1 MKVILTEDV
10 KGTGKKGDVVMVKD
24 GHGRNFL
31 IPRGLALPAT
41 EGNVKR
47 FADVVKSIQNK
58 RGRDIKVA
66 SEFKAKLEEIT
77 LTIKKKV
84 GVDGKLFGSVTHM
97 DIVDAIKSVTGA
109 EVDKKNVRLDEPIK
123 MTGVYTV
130 EIHLDQNVNAAVKV
144 EVEQET
150 E

>member
-1 MKVILTEDV
+1 
-10 KGTGKKGDVVMVKD
+10 
-24 GHGRNFL
+24 
-31 IPRGLALPAT
+31 
-41 EGNVKR
+41 
-47 FADVVKSIQNK
+47 VVKSIQNK

-66 SEFKAKLEEIT
+66 SEFKAKLEEIS

-84 GVDGKLFGSVTHM
+84 GVDGRLFGSVTHM
-97 DIVDAIKSVTGA
+97 DIVDAIKNATGA
-109 EVDKKNVRLDEPIK
+109 EVDKKNVRLEEPIK
-123 MTGVYTV
+123 MTGAYTV

>member
-10 KGTGKKGDVVMVKD
+10 KGTGKKGEVVVVKD

-47 FADVVKSIQNK
+47 FENIVRSIQNK

-66 SEFKAKLEEIT
+66 GELKEKLEEIS
-77 LTIKKKV
+77 LTIKKKA

-97 DIVDAIKSVTGA
+97 DIVEAIKNVTGA
-109 EVDKKNVRLDEPIK
+109 EVDKKNVRLEEPIK
-123 MTGVYTV
+123 MNGAYTV
-130 EIHLDQNVNAAVKV
+130 EIHLEQNVNATIKID
-144 EVEQET
+144 VEQEAG
-150 E
+150 

>member
-10 KGTGKKGDVVMVKD
+10 KGTGKKGEVVTVKD

-47 FADVVKSIQNK
+47 FEDVVKSIQNK

-66 SEFKAKLEEIT
+66 GEFKAKLEEIS

-84 GVDGKLFGSVTHM
+84 GVDGRLFGSVTHM
-97 DIVDAIKSVTGA
+97 DIVDAIKNATGA
-109 EVDKKNVRLDEPIK
+109 EVDKKNVRLGEPIK
-123 MTGVYTV
+123 MTGAYTV
-130 EIHLDQNVNAAVKV
+130 EIHLDQNVNAAVKI

>member
-10 KGTGKKGDVVMVKD
+10 KGTGKKGEVVVVKD

-47 FADVVKSIQNK
+47 FENIVRSIQNK

-66 SEFKAKLEEIT
+66 GELKEKLEEIS
-77 LTIKKKV
+77 LTIKKKA
-84 GVDGKLFGSVTHM
+84 GVDGKLFGSVTHT
-97 DIVDAIKSVTGA
+97 DIVEAIKNVTGA
-109 EVDKKNVRLDEPIK
+109 EVDNKNVRLEEPIK
-123 MTGVYTV
+123 MTGAYTV
-130 EIHLDQNVNAAVKV
+130 EIHLEQNVNATIKID
-144 EVEQET
+144 VEQEAG
-150 E
+150 

>member
-10 KGTGKKGDVVMVKD
+10 KGTGKKGDVVAVKD

-47 FADVVKSIQNK
+47 FENVVKSIENK
-58 RGRDIKVA
+58 RGRDLKVA
-66 SEFKAKLEEIT
+66 GELKARLEE
-77 LTIKKKV
+77 LSLSIKKKV
-84 GVDGKLFGSVTHM
+84 GVDGKLFGSVTPT
-97 DIVDAIKSVTGA
+97 DIVEAIRAATGV
-109 EVDKKNVRLDEPIK
+109 EVDKKSVRLDEPIK
-123 MTGVYTV
+123 MSGAYTV
-130 EIHLDQNVNAAVKV
+130 AIHLEQDVNASVQI
-144 EVEQET
+144 EVEQEV

>member
-10 KGTGKKGDVVMVKD
+10 KGTGKKGEVVMVKD

-84 GVDGKLFGSVTHM
+84 GVDGRLFGSVTHM

>member
-41 EGNVKR
+41 EGNVNR

>member
-1 MKVILTEDV
+1 MTLS
-10 KGTGKKGDVVMVKD
+10 VKD

-47 FADVVKSIQNK
+47 FENIVKSIENK
-58 RGRDIKVA
+58 RGRDLKVA
-66 SEFKAKLEEIT
+66 GELKAKLEEIS

-97 DIVDAIKSVTGA
+97 DIVDAIKNA
-109 EVDKKNVRLDEPIK
+109 
-123 MTGVYTV
+123 TGV
-130 EIHLDQNVNAAVKV
+130 
-144 EVEQET
+144 EVT
-150 E
+150 RKA

>member
-10 KGTGKKGDVVMVKD
+10 KGTGKKGEVVTVKD

-47 FADVVKSIQNK
+47 FEDVVKNIQNK

-66 SEFKAKLEEIT
+66 SEFKAKLEEIS

-84 GVDGKLFGSVTHM
+84 GIDGRLFGSVTHM
-97 DIVDAIKSVTGA
+97 DIVDAIKNATGA
-109 EVDKKNVRLDEPIK
+109 EVAKKNVRLEEPIK
-123 MTGVYTV
+123 MTGAYTV

>member
-1 MKVILTEDV
+1 MEET
-10 KGTGKKGDVVMVKD
+10 
-24 GHGRNFL
+24 FL
-31 IPRGLALPAT
+31 SPVGWLSRQR
-41 EGNVKR
+41 NVKR
-47 FADVVKSIQNK
+47 FEDVVKSIQNK

-66 SEFKAKLEEIT
+66 SEFKAKLEEIS

-84 GVDGKLFGSVTHM
+84 GVDGRLFGSVTHM
-97 DIVDAIKSVTGA
+97 DIVDAIKNATGA
-109 EVDKKNVRLDEPIK
+109 DVDKKNVRLEEPIK
-123 MTGVYTV
+123 MTGAYTV

>member
-10 KGTGKKGDVVMVKD
+10 KGTGKKSEVVVVKD

-47 FADVVKSIQNK
+47 FENIVRSIQNK

-66 SEFKAKLEEIT
+66 GELKEKLEEIS
-77 LTIKKKV
+77 LTIKKKA

-97 DIVDAIKSVTGA
+97 DIVEAIKNVTGA
-109 EVDKKNVRLDEPIK
+109 EVDKKNVRLEEPIK
-123 MTGVYTV
+123 MTGAYTV
-130 EIHLDQNVNAAVKV
+130 EIHLEQNVNATIKID
-144 EVEQET
+144 VEQEAG
-150 E
+150 

>member
-10 KGTGKKGDVVMVKD
+10 KGTGKKGEVVVVKD

-47 FADVVKSIQNK
+47 FENIVRSIQNK

-66 SEFKAKLEEIT
+66 GELKEKLEEIS
-77 LTIKKKV
+77 LTIKKKA

-97 DIVDAIKSVTGA
+97 DIVEAIKNVTGA
-109 EVDKKNVRLDEPIK
+109 EVDKKNVRLEEPIK
-123 MTGVYTV
+123 MTGAYTV
-130 EIHLDQNVNAAVKV
+130 EIHREQNVNATIKID
-144 EVEQET
+144 VEQEAG
-150 E
+150 

>member
-10 KGTGKKGDVVMVKD
+10 KGTGKKGEVVVVKD

-47 FADVVKSIQNK
+47 FENIVRSIQNK

-66 SEFKAKLEEIT
+66 GELKEKLEEIS
-77 LTIKKKV
+77 LTIKKKA

-97 DIVDAIKSVTGA
+97 DIVEAIKNVTGA
-109 EVDKKNVRLDEPIK
+109 EVDKKNVRLEEPIK
-123 MTGVYTV
+123 MTGAYTV
-130 EIHLDQNVNAAVKV
+130 EIHLEQNINATIKID
-144 EVEQET
+144 VEQEAG
-150 E
+150 